1 MKSSKTKG
9 SDMKTMLLA
18 ALLAFA
24 GMAQAAKVSSV
35 SVKMS
40 DGSDVNTGDVAAR
53 CQVKVGDE
61 YDPLQCSRDVR
72 ALRDAGEYDNIT
84 VEATHGTAGID
95 VTYVITPKLRF
106 QGPLNVIGND
116 YWSVSKITRLT
127 ELKDG
132 YAYGEADFEA
142 AVGRVRREYQKKFFP
157 DVKVVYRLEPIADA
171 PGSVRVTMDIEE
183 GKQKKIHAFV
193 FRGQKT
199 TFEKYSWWDPEGWL
213 KDDAYPLRA
222 TFDDYPWWNP
232 LGWFSDTPATDQDFA
247 EARDKVVAYYRDR
260 GFLDVKVSLPEEE
273 LLPNGEV
280 DRVFTIE
287 EGVRYK
293 VGRMSV
299 VGTKQYPAD
308 AVLAANKALATGDI
322 AGAAAM
328 AEAARQME
336 IFCGSGEKALADTH
350 VTVRQLPSSA
360 NPEVID
366 LEFAVEEGVPV
377 TINRILV
384 RGNDYTKDKVLRRE
398 ITLSPGD
405 PMLADRAEQGRRRIE
420 NLRYFDRVRYY
431 LETVEGGEAKDGKPE
446 KRDLVYEVSEKN
458 TGNFM
463 IGIGASSVDSV
474 YGTVELSESNFDL
487 FNPWRFRGAGQKG
500 RITIMAGPRIQTYE
514 ASVTEPYLFDRLL
527 EFTTTI
533 YRRQRWYD
541 DYDLIRSGLSGE
553 IAYPVKFWPTGR
565 TNGRLGFRLAAE
577 YIEFDDVT
585 KSRWFNPDDPDNEN
599 WRAFKEEEDKYGDSW
614 EIPLRMFWE
623 DDTRDHHL
631 FAKKGHR
638 TSIYGDVVGGDNE
651 YWRLG
656 FNFRQYLTVWKKYSH
671 VFVFGL
677 RGETVDTFSGHL
689 PIYDRLFLGGPR
701 SIRGVDYREIAP
713 RIWKK
718 AGKHGRYAPWG
729 GQTSWCANMEYDIPL
744 FKYVRWAFISDLGSV
759 GEDEFDLDTDYFC
772 WTVGVGLR
780 LDIESFPVR
789 LDFATPV
796 VDPDDGVDK
805 KVFSFTIGYDF

>member
-1 MKSSKTKG
+1 MRK
-9 SDMKTMLLA
+9 MLLA
-18 ALLAFA
+18 AVLALA
-24 GMAQAAKVSSV
+24 WSGQAAKVSSV
-35 SVKMS
+35 TVRMS
-40 DGSDVNTGDVAAR
+40 DGSDVNTGDVTAR

-61 YDPLQCSRDVR
+61 YDPGQCARDVR
-72 ALRDAGEYDNIT
+72 ALRDSGEYDDIA
-84 VEATHGTAGID
+84 VKAEHGPKGID
-95 VTYVITPKLRF
+95 VIYIVTRKLRF
-106 QGPLNVIGND
+106 QGPLNVTGND
-116 YWSVSKITRLT
+116 YWSVSKITKLS

-142 AVGRVRREYQKKFFP
+142 AAGRVKREYQKKFFP
-157 DVKVVYRLEPIADA
+157 DVKVSYRLEPI
-171 PGSVRVTMDIEE
+171 PGSDGAVRVTMDIVE
-183 GKQKKIHAFV
+183 GERRKIRAFV
-193 FRGQKT
+193 FRGNET
-199 TFEKYSWWDPEGWL
+199 VFEKKPWWDPLGWFVDE
-213 KDDAYPLRA
+213 DDPLRA
-222 TFDDYPWWNP
+222 SFDQYPWWNP
-232 LGWFSDTPATDQDFA
+232 IGWFSDTPATEQDFA
-247 EARDKVVAYYRDR
+247 EARDKVVAFYRDK
-260 GFLDVKVSLPEEE
+260 GYLDVTVSLPEEE
-273 LLPNGEV
+273 RLPNGEV
-280 DRVFTIE
+280 NRVFKIE
-287 EGVRYK
+287 EGVQYK
-293 VGRMSV
+293 VGRMTV
-299 VGTKQYPAD
+299 TGTKQYPAD
-308 AVLAANKALATGDI
+308 AVLAANKTLATGDV

-336 IFCGSGEKALADTH
+336 IFCGSGEKPLTDTH
-350 VTVRQLPSSA
+350 VTVRQLPSGA
-360 NPEVID
+360 NPEVVD

-377 TINRILV
+377 AINRILV

-398 ITLSPGD
+398 IALSPGD
-405 PMLADRAEQGRRRIE
+405 PMLSDKAEQSKRRLE

-446 KRDLVYEVSEKN
+446 VRDLVYEVSEKN

-463 IGIGASSVDSV
+463 VGIGASSVDSV

-500 RITIMAGPRIQTYE
+500 RILIMAGPRIQTYE

-527 EFTTTI
+527 ELTVTG

-541 DYDLIRSGLSGE
+541 DYDVIRSGLSGE
-553 IAYPVKFWPTGR
+553 LSYPVKFWPTAR
-565 TNGRLGFRLAAE
+565 TTGRLGFRLAAE
-577 YIEFDDVT
+577 YIEMDDVS
-585 KSRWFNPDDPDNEN
+585 KSRWFNPKDPDDDN

-623 DDTRDHHL
+623 DDTRDSFL

-638 TSIYGDVVGGDNE
+638 VNLYGDVVGGDNE

-656 FNFRQYLTVWKKYSH
+656 FNYRQYLTVWKKYSH
-671 VFVFGL
+671 VFAFGL

-701 SIRGVDYREIAP
+701 SIRGVEYREIAP
-713 RIWKK
+713 RIWKRE
-718 AGKHGRYAPWG
+718 GKHGRYAPWG

-744 FKYVRWAFISDLGSV
+744 FKFVRFAFISDLGSV
-759 GEDEFDLDTDYFC
+759 GEDEFDFDTDYFC

-780 LDIESFPVR
+780 LDIEQFPIR

-796 VDPDDGVDK
+796 VDPDDDVDE